1 MRYLTPRYLAGIRRT
16 RRAVR
21 YLGATF
27 SLESRGKPGTSV
39 WNEVAPRYL
48 ALERSDERGAQRAD
62 SPDAAARR
70 RSLLVRKQ
78 SGQQQWL
85 QRPSHRCRTID
96 SAAKGPVRHHRQEH
110 GDAAAH
116 VTQTTQRQAE
126 SAMSSVAIPMILHGV
141 ARAPHLTG
149 DCSTSENPPLQRSH
163 ERQRNGLMLPARRH
177 CKLAPFHRQ
186 PRRRLG
192 GQPMYVEN
200 GRGV

>member
-1 MRYLTPRYLAGIRRT
+1 MPLFPWKVGGSQVPRFGTKWHRGTWLLSEAMRG
-16 RRAVR
+16 
-21 YLGATF
+21 
-27 SLESRGKPGTSV
+27 
-39 WNEVAPRYL
+39 
-48 ALERSDERGAQRAD
+48 ERSEPTA
-62 SPDAAARR
+62 PDAAARR

-96 SAAKGPVRHHRQEH
+96 SATKGPVRHHQQEH

-116 VTQTTQRQAE
+116 VTQTTQRQGE
-126 SAMSSVAIPMILHGV
+126 SAMSSVAIPIVLHGI

-163 ERQRNGLMLPARRH
+163 ERQRIGLMLPARRH